1 MVAFLS
7 QTKLIIHYDNFY
19 LSGFGITQGEV
30 QHQTGICSLVPSL
43 YSLYF
48 NVGGFC
54 CFFYFATCKSRGIC
68 NKFKNTFKVEILV
81 FKIK

>member
-19 LSGFGITQGEV
+19 LSSFGITQGEV

-54 CFFYFATCKSRGIC
+54 FFF
-68 NKFKNTFKVEILV
+68 FFILPRV
-81 FKIK
+81 RVGVYAINLKILLK